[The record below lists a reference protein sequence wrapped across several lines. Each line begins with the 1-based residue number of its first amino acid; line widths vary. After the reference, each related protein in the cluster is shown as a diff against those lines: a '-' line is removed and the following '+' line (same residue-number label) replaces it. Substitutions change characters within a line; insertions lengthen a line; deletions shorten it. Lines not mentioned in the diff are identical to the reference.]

1 MLQCQEVCFP
11 CLLICSDL
19 RYNYAGVGAA
29 TKGSLAFMVGGAR
42 EQYERAVPLLDCMG
56 RAVLHC
62 GGHGSGQAA
71 KVCNNMLLGAS
82 MIATSEALQLG
93 VK

>member
-1 MLQCQEVCFP
+1 MYVCT
-11 CLLICSDL
+11 
-19 RYNYAGVGAA
+19 GVGAA

-56 RAVLHC
+56 RAALHC

-82 MIATSEALQLG
+82 MIATAEALQLG